1 MIMITRI
8 YKLHFDFDW
17 AKLKPICY
25 ELINI
30 EKAQMKLIR
39 NGKTSYSNEH
49 SPHNMEEFK
58 PFYTWL
64 SKKIGDRFFIGNSW
78 INVQNTGGY
87 TIEHNHANVDMVSA
101 AYLSIPKNSGYFE
114 YKENLEWKPL
124 PTISGD
130 VIIFPGK
137 LEHRTQVNNS
147 TEDRWV
153 ITTNLILK
161 DNN

>member
-1 MIMITRI
+1 MITRI
-8 YKLHFDFDW
+8 YKLHFEFDW
-17 AKLKPICY
+17 AKLNPICD

-30 EKAQMKLIR
+30 EKAEMNLVR
-39 NGKTSYSNEH
+39 NGKTSYLNEL

-58 PFYTWL
+58 TFYNWL
-64 SKKIGDRFFIGNSW
+64 SKKIGNTFFIGNSW
-78 INVQNTGGY
+78 INVQKKGGY
-87 TIEHNHANVDMVSA
+87 TIEHNHPNVDMVAA
-101 AYLSIPKNSGYFE
+101 AYLRIPYNSGYFE
-114 YKENLEWKPL
+114 YKENLDWKSL
-124 PTISGD
+124 PTINGD

-161 DNN
+161 DKN